1 MAHTY
6 IKCGWSKHF
15 SYHCSNS
22 NVGVCIS
29 ANIMTVALIIAY
41 LTVGNLPRNQVYY
54 IAIAC
59 ILITGIPMSKIFYIR
74 DDDKF
79 YDDLNLKYKD
89 EKHRIIKGCF
99 VLLYFLLS
107 IGSCMSSIFLV
118 Y

>member
-1 MAHTY
+1 M
-6 IKCGWSKHF
+6 
-15 SYHCSNS
+15 
-22 NVGVCIS
+22 VG
-29 ANIMTVALIIAY
+29 Y
-41 LTVGNLPRNQVYY
+41 LQRNQVYC

-59 ILITGIPMSKIFYIR
+59 ILISEIPMSKIFHMR

-79 YDDLNLKYKD
+79 YDELNLKYKD

-107 IGSCMSSIFLV
+107 IGSCLSSLILV